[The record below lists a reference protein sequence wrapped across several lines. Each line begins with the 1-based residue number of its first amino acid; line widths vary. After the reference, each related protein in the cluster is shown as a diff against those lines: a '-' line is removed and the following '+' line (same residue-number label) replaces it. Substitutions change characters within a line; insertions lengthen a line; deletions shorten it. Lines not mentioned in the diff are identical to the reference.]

1 MAKRSRGPHPLAI
14 ASSRTAML
22 ILDMISDFDFPDG
35 PAVLR
40 AARRIAPHIVR
51 LKARAAAA
59 KVPVIYVNDNLGA
72 WRSDSR
78 ALLRQCQRSEAPG
91 REVVE
96 MIAQP
101 KPISLFSRRDIPD
114 SMPRPWL
121 PSWRAPRR
129 NG

>member
-1 MAKRSRGPHPLAI
+1 MSKRSHGPHPLAI

-22 ILDMISDFDFPDG
+22 ILDMITDFDFPDG

-40 AARRIAPHIVR
+40 VARRITPRIAR

-78 ALLRQCQRSEAPG
+78 ALLQHCQRSEAPG
-91 REVVE
+91 RDVVE
-96 MIAQP
+96 MIAP
-101 KPISLFSRRDIPD
+101 TEAD
-114 SMPRPWL
+114 
-121 PSWRAPRR
+121 
-129 NG
+129 